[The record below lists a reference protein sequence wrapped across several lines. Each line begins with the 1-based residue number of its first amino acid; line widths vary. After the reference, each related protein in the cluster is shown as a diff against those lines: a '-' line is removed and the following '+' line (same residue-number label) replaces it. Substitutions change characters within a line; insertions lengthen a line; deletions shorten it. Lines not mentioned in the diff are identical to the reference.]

1 MFWRCLTRATTNFF
15 TSPESGQNRALGPN
29 MLPTNSMLEA
39 HGRGMAAPTRAA
51 TAPGSSGATNRGPS
65 LFSEAECKA
74 WRERIKQETMT
85 SGRLRIMLQDK
96 EKARIKRVTEP
107 YSFKHFPMPPTQ
119 YAVMM
124 KRLNTPGA
132 KPRSQIINFFCSSHP
147 CTCVRRGAPRIG
159 TQHEVATR
167 RLAARPRTQRHRLRH
182 DTDVGPSIAKRPPDA
197 VAAEWRLLK
206 ARPHLSPL
214 RVENDYR

>member
-1 MFWRCLTRATTNFF
+1 
-15 TSPESGQNRALGPN
+15 
-29 MLPTNSMLEA
+29 
-39 HGRGMAAPTRAA
+39 
-51 TAPGSSGATNRGPS
+51 
-65 LFSEAECKA
+65 
-74 WRERIKQETMT
+74 MT

-167 RLAARPRTQRHRLRH
+167 RLAARPRAERQRLRH
-182 DTDVGPSIAKRPPDA
+182 DTDVGPSVAKRPPDA
-197 VAAEWRLLK
+197 LAAEWRLSKRGAFFILRECMWVWVMVAPRADERSAA
-206 ARPHLSPL
+206 ARAQAGAHEPARDLTDSAIACLLCHRCILGDCDGALCPL
-214 RVENDYR
+214 LTVLI